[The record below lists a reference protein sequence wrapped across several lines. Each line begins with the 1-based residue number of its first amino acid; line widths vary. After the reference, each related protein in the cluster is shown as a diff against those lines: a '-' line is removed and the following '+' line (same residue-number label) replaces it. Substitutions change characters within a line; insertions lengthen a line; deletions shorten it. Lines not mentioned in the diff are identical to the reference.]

1 MIIKKM
7 KNFKYI
13 LTILIILFQTG
24 NVLSTESIFTVN
36 NIQVNKNTYK
46 NKEELINIAFR
57 KGFEKLNSKILLEKD
72 YLKVTNIS
80 LKNIKNLVSH
90 YQIVKPEDNFDQNF
104 ETVNLYFKRDKMNNF
119 YNQNNIKYSDVSG
132 KILKILPILL
142 LKDEIFIYDNNYFY
156 ENWIDELKEKKRQNI
171 EYIFP
176 VENLETIEAIKK
188 NQDNLE
194 LTSLD
199 DIFDKDIEKDN
210 LLIIIDYDKQK
221 TKFFL
226 KGIISSKKITKN
238 LSLTGNSL
246 KNFEYENILKYLKRE
261 ILELVKS
268 QNVIDVGTPSFIN
281 VSLIFKN
288 KNDLFLFQNILN
300 EIDLIENFNV
310 KEYNNKFAYINIKYY
325 GKINKIKEKL
335 VKKGLDIKFVNNQWS
350 ARLK

>member
-1 MIIKKM
+1 
-7 KNFKYI
+7 
-13 LTILIILFQTG
+13 
-24 NVLSTESIFTVN
+24 
-36 NIQVNKNTYK
+36 
-46 NKEELINIAFR
+46 
-57 KGFEKLNSKILLEKD
+57 
-72 YLKVTNIS
+72 
-80 LKNIKNLVSH
+80 
-90 YQIVKPEDNFDQNF
+90 
-104 ETVNLYFKRDKMNNF
+104 MNNF

-268 QNVIDVGTPSFIN
+268 QNVIDVGAPSFIN